1 MRTGLF
7 AIVLFAVTATG
18 GGGASDVVRG
28 CSKRQ

>member
-18 GGGASDVVRG
+18 GGANDVVRG